1 MLQNRQ
7 PKTRQLACLRLQH
20 TSADPFDLSN
30 PAKMTELLRIASKIE
45 AAVTAYKYVKDFAD
59 RQEWKK
65 MFEREQ
71 VSAHLH
77 GVSIATFEIEK
88 CHS

>member
-1 MLQNRQ
+1 
-7 PKTRQLACLRLQH
+7 
-20 TSADPFDLSN
+20 
-30 PAKMTELLRIASKIE
+30 MTELLRIASKIE
-45 AAVTAYKYVKDFAD
+45 AAVTAYKSIQGITD

-65 MFEREQ
+65 KFEREQ
-71 VSAHLH
+71 VSTHIH